1 MSQSTE
7 PQLLESIQAARSA
20 VSLAE
25 LLAQHPTLKRRT
37 VQRWLGQW
45 VDAGVLTSQGKGSSH
60 RYRAGG
66 AGSVD
71 VDAGSMYFAGNIP
84 VSADSQDILAYISQ
98 PPSARKPVGYQREF
112 LDA

>member
-1 MSQSTE
+1 MSQSTA
-7 PQLLESIQAARSA
+7 PQLLESIQAASSA

-45 VDAGVLTSQGKGSSH
+45 VDAGVLTSQGKGPSQ

-66 AGSVD
+66 AGSVG
-71 VDAGSMYFAGNIP
+71 VDAGSVNFAGNIP

-98 PPSARKPVGYQREF
+98 PPSARKPVGYQRDF